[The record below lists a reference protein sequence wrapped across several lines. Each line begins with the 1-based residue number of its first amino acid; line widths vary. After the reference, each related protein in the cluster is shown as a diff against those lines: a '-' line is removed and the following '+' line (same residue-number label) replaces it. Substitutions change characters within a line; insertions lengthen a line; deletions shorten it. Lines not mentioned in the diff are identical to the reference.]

1 MIMMRHH
8 VPPVFRRHRA
18 GSAPRPMPPRPGG
31 GPQPLPALH
40 GEGHDHIGGGG
51 GLSPVAAADPV
62 IDLGDGTRIV
72 FATAAG
78 PLPRG

>member
-1 MIMMRHH
+1 M
-8 VPPVFRRHRA
+8 V
-18 GSAPRPMPPRPGG
+18 
-31 GPQPLPALH
+31 
-40 GEGHDHIGGGG
+40 HDHIGGGG

-72 FATAAG
+72 FATATG